1 MAAANTKLPLKPI
14 GGNILVRPDEQE
26 ETTPSGLVISATA
39 KGEKPQRG
47 TVLALGTGKKDKDG
61 KELPWSVNIGDVV
74 YFKKY
79 SPDEIEVEG
88 VKYLIM
94 EETDLLAV
102 AA

>member
-1 MAAANTKLPLKPI
+1 MSAKLPLKPI
-14 GGNILVRPDEQE
+14 GGNILVLPDQQD

-47 TVLALGTGKKDKDG
+47 KVLALGTGKKDKDG
-61 KELPWSVNIGDVV
+61 KALPWNVEVGDVV

-79 SPDEIEVEG
+79 SPDEIELEG
-88 VKYLIM
+88 ETYLIM
-94 EETDLLAV
+94 DENDILAV

>member
-1 MAAANTKLPLKPI
+1 MANSKKLPLTPI
-14 GGNILVRPDEQE
+14 GSNILVKPVEQD
-26 ETTPSGLVISATA
+26 ETTPSGIVISATA

-61 KELPWSVNIGDVV
+61 KDIPWNVAVGDEV

-79 SPDEIEVEG
+79 SPDEIELDGET
-88 VKYLIM
+88 YLIM
-94 EETDLLAV
+94 EEADLLAI